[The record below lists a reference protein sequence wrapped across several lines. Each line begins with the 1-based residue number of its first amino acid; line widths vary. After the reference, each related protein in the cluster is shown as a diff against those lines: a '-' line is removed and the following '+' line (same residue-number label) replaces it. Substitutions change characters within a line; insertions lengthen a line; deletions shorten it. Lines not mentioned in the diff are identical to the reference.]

1 MSYWENEEN
10 VSMIKCKV
18 FLQDLWDE
26 VQIRAC
32 VALLVRGGDLVASR
46 PVKFTP
52 DEMAYSVLGEEALG
66 KKVTILTFL
75 SLEKTLRKVN
85 TF

>member
-1 MSYWENEEN
+1 MPYWENEESM
-10 VSMIKCKV
+10 SMIKCKV
-18 FLQDLWDE
+18 FRQDLWDE

-32 VALLVRGGDLVASR
+32 VALFVRGCDLVASR

-52 DEMAYSVLGEEALG
+52 DEMAYCVLGLR
-66 KKVTILTFL
+66 KQVTILTFL
-75 SLEKTLRKVN
+75 SLEKTLRNVN